1 MEQVFFTADQH
12 FGHRNII
19 RMANRP
25 FSTVEEMHRTI
36 IDNWNKTVSSEDTIF
51 VLGDFIGKEHMDE
64 KDSIAIGE
72 ALNGHKILIK
82 GNHDR
87 NYPMKTIFDKVYE
100 AKHIHE
106 LQYEGVTFRLNH
118 FLNNMTIEGDLPSVI
133 YLHAHKHNHIG
144 YNVINSYYRRP
155 LYDVGVDAN
164 RFTPVPL
171 NKIIEFFENPPQNPP
186 RIRCKKCGALLVERD
201 SMYGR
206 FLGCSNYL
214 QCSFV
219 ESLEIDRRTAIEKDE
234 YRSRLKEQKQHT

>member
-1 MEQVFFTADQH
+1 MGKIYVTADQH
-12 FGHRNII
+12 FGHTNII
-19 RMANRP
+19 KLTNRP
-25 FSTVEEMHRTI
+25 FSSTKEMNQFMIER
-36 IDNWNKTVSSEDTIF
+36 WNSVVSSDDTVF

-64 KDSIAIGE
+64 KGAIAIGE

-100 AKHIHE
+100 AKHICE
-106 LQYEGVTFRLNH
+106 LQYDDVTFRLNH

-164 RFTPVPL
+164 GFTPVTL
-171 NKIIEFFENPPQNPP
+171 NRIIEFFENSPQNPP
-186 RIRCKKCGALLVERD
+186 RIKCKECGELLVERNG
-201 SMYGR
+201 MYGK
-206 FLGCSNYL
+206 FLGCSNYPK
-214 QCSFV
+214 CSFKV
-219 ESLEIDRRTAIEKDE
+219 SLGIDRRTAEEKNE
-234 YRSRLKEQKQHT
+234 YRRRLKEQQSNT